1 MILITCLIGELT
13 GPGPAAGPCGTAF
26 CRTAFCGTARLVPAR
41 AGVSPSV
48 PAARATPA
56 PRAIHPFTGR
66 RFTAHL
72 RPDVQSVTCLHFMIL
87 VRKFY
92 TPKARG
98 TYSGPRTAGALVN
111 GRSRRRPGAGAG
123 RWAARGARRGAG
135 RVKERCGAGH
145 PATMLRNGQPC
156 ASARGGD
163 MRFAAVKPSWIDD
176 MTVNSV
182 V

>member
-1 MILITCLIGELT
+1 MISITCLIGELT
-13 GPGPAAGPCGTAF
+13 GPGPAAGPCG
-26 CRTAFCGTARLVPAR
+26 TAFCGTARLVPAR

-111 GRSRRRPGAGAG
+111 GRSRRPATAARG
-123 RWAARGARRGAG
+123 WAARWARRGAG
-135 RVKERCGAGH
+135 RV
-145 PATMLRNGQPC
+145 
-156 ASARGGD
+156 
-163 MRFAAVKPSWIDD
+163 
-176 MTVNSV
+176 
-182 V
+182 